1 MAVQESSG
9 FKAGAV
15 GNLYRA
21 SVSASTSNGIHI
33 NTIYL
38 KQKAIPANND
48 IFQTIH
54 DEWVSGIQPT
64 YLACFSALF
73 SLTAIRV
80 QQVDDNIKGLPSQTL
95 ALSGLG
101 QRTVTG
107 DRLPGQCAGII
118 QFDTGFAGRR
128 GRGRNFLGFLYEADQ
143 LDGNLVSAIRGTFG
157 AYGTALTTVFG
168 PTHPS
173 LTFVVWTKI
182 TNTMIPVTSSQVKT
196 PVYTQRRR
204 RAGVGR

>member
-1 MAVQESSG
+1 MAVNEQTG

-15 GNLYRA
+15 GNLYRV
-21 SVSASTSNGIHI
+21 SVGASTSNGQHI

-38 KQKAIPANND
+38 KQKAIPPNND

-54 DEWVSGIQPT
+54 DEWVNSIQPT
-64 YLACFSALF
+64 YLACFGPLF
-73 SLTAIRV
+73 SLTAIRI
-80 QQVDDNIKGLPSQTL
+80 QQVDGVVKGLPSSTL

-107 DRLPGQCAGII
+107 DRLPGQCAGVI

-128 GRGRNFLGFLYEADQ
+128 GRGRNFMGFLYEADQ
-143 LDGNLVSAIRGTFG
+143 VDGNLQSSIRGTFG

-168 PTHPS
+168 ASHPT
-173 LTFVVWTKI
+173 LQFVVWTKI
-182 TNTMIPVTSSQVKT
+182 TNTMTPVISTQVKT

-204 RAGVGR
+204 RAGVGN

>member
-1 MAVQESSG
+1 MAVQEASG
-9 FKAGAV
+9 FKAGAI
-15 GNLYRA
+15 GNLYRV
-21 SVSASTSNGIHI
+21 SVNASTSNGQHI

-54 DEWVSGIQPT
+54 DEWAANIQPS
-64 YLACFSALF
+64 YLACFSSFFTLV
-73 SLTAIRV
+73 SIRI
-80 QQVDDNIKGLPSQTL
+80 QQVDGAIKGLPSQTL
-95 ALSGLG
+95 ALTGIG
-101 QRTVTG
+101 QRVVTR
-107 DRLPGQCAGII
+107 DRMPGQLSAII

-143 LDGNLVSAIRGTFG
+143 ASGNMDSAVRGVMG

-168 PTHPS
+168 ASHPT
-173 LTFVVWTKI
+173 LLFVVWTKI
-182 TNTMIPVTSSQVKT
+182 TNTMTPVTSSQVKT

-204 RAGVGR
+204 RAGVGN